1 MKTALIVGGSRG
13 IGAAT
18 VQAMRAEGWK
28 VEATSTSGKDG
39 SIPVDIRDPASVEA
53 AFAEAKAR
61 FGKLDCVVANA
72 GINVPPGPLAT
83 FDSDRMRDLVET
95 NIIGA
100 FNVLKAAA
108 AGVEDN
114 GVIIALTTS
123 LVRHAVPGVGPY
135 AATKAAVEALL
146 RSLAKEV
153 AGRGIR
159 VNGVAPG
166 PVDTDLFR
174 AGKDEAAVAR
184 SAAMSPFN
192 RVGRPEEV
200 AAVVAFLAS
209 DRASWVSGQIIQPNG
224 GLI

>member
-1 MKTALIVGGSRG
+1 MKTVLIVGGSRG

-18 VQAMRAEGWK
+18 VAAMRADGWK
-28 VEATSTSGKDG
+28 VEFTSTTGASG
-39 SIPVDIRDPASVEA
+39 SIPADIRDPDSVAA
-53 AFAEAKAR
+53 AFAEAER
-61 FGKLDCVVANA
+61 RLLGLDCVVANA
-72 GINVPPGPLAT
+72 GINALPGSLAD
-83 FDSDRMRDLVET
+83 FDDSKFRDLVET
-95 NIIGA
+95 NFFGA

-108 AGVEDN
+108 RKVRDN
-114 GVIIALTTS
+114 GSIIAVTTS
-123 LVRHAVPGVGPY
+123 LVRHALPGVGPY

-146 RSLAKEV
+146 RSLAREL

-174 AGKDEAAVAR
+174 NGKDEAAIAR

-200 AAVVAFLAS
+200 AAVIAFLAS
-209 DRASWVSGQIIQPNG
+209 EKASWISGQIIQPNG
-224 GLI
+224 GLV